1 MAKGDVFGA
10 LQPVWA
16 VVKASRMQ
24 GTAGEQRML
33 CPAGSALQRAEAG
46 MPGIVLVF
54 TSEFDGVFSFLK

>member
-16 VVKASRMQ
+16 VVKASGVQ
-24 GTAGEQRML
+24 GMAGEQRML
-33 CPAGSALQRAEAG
+33 CLAGSALQRAGAD

-54 TSEFDGVFSFLK
+54 TSEFGGFFSFLK